1 TARTILANS
10 FNVLMICYQ
19 LVILVSCANTW
30 SRRRPIIEPISIG
43 IDGDITMMLPITR
56 ITTLFIST
64 TLIIFSGILTLSDNE
79 NATAYLNSG
88 VDLLK
93 SLNQS

>member
-1 TARTILANS
+1 
-10 FNVLMICYQ
+10 
-19 LVILVSCANTW
+19 
-30 SRRRPIIEPISIG
+30 
-43 IDGDITMMLPITR
+43 MMLPITR